1 MVQQLKMAQQ
11 NPKKPPKRKKLNLN
25 SKTIWRNILKEVEK
39 REVPITILEKLNVH
53 LKDGTVVTVDV
64 KRLLAEGADPDDIEE
79 HVTSRLEELDMYIDN
94 VDFFVDIDLVEKT
107 IQPETDKLLSK
118 L

>member
-1 MVQQLKMAQQ
+1 MAQ
-11 NPKKPPKRKKLNLN
+11 NNAKKPPKPKKLNLN
-25 SKTIWRNILKEVEK
+25 SKTAWKNILKDVDK
-39 REVPITILEKLNVH
+39 KEVPIHVLEKLMVY
-53 LKDGTVVTVDV
+53 LKDGTIVTVDI
-64 KRLLAEGADPDDIEE
+64 KKLLAEGADPDEIEE
-79 HVTSRLEELDMYIDN
+79 HVGLRLEELDLYIDN